1 MKLQRY
7 DVWAAYDGDYG
18 VTFDYQ
24 EKGSG
29 RWCESK
35 HVAVLET
42 SHAELL
48 KALKN
53 LYCLVQGECPSL
65 LDEDSGGSAHLDI
78 EISDAI
84 AKAEGTKQ

>member
-29 RWCESK
+29 RWCASEDVAK
-35 HVAVLET
+35 LEANMDEAIRLLIEARHVCAYPDMNTGLL
-42 SHAELL
+42 AEIDTLL
-48 KALKN
+48 KKMGKTN
-53 LYCLVQGECPSL
+53 LPEL
-65 LDEDSGGSAHLDI
+65 H
-78 EISDAI
+78 
-84 AKAEGTKQ
+84 